1 MSQER
6 IVVGIV
12 GPKQSGKSEIY
23 KQLAIT
29 RGFVRH
35 RFAGPLKAMMK
46 AGFGLTD
53 EELDGNLKEVPCTKL
68 GGRTPRWAQQSL
80 GTEWGRE
87 LIHNDIWIMAWE
99 ATMPQVLDD
108 EGKLCGIVADDV
120 RFPNEVEAIRRH
132 GGKLIAIQR
141 PSLGLVRTD
150 THASEAHAHTLEVDF
165 RIVNGG
171 SLEDLRQKIDEILS
185 RLSPVEGTEPQPDQV
200 AS

>member
-23 KQLAIT
+23 KQLAVT

-53 EELDGNLKEVPCTKL
+53 EELDGNLKEVPCAKL

-87 LIHNDIWIMAWE
+87 LIHSDIWIMAWE
-99 ATMPQVLDD
+99 ATMPQ
-108 EGKLCGIVADDV
+108 GCGIVADDV

-150 THASEAHAHTLEVDF
+150 THASEAHANTLEADF

-185 RLSPVEGTEPQPDQV
+185 QLSPVEGTEPQPDQV